1 LHGWTAAKPYA
12 RIASPFINEKPG
24 SQQKINTPD
33 KANATYTS
41 GLMFPLRDDDPDYPA
56 MLMGNYILGSGTL
69 SSRLGVRVRQKEGL
83 TYGISSGLS
92 VSSFDKRGTLVIT
105 AICNPQNIGRVE
117 KATLEEVD
125 RLLRD
130 GVTQEELDQARQG
143 WLQSQK
149 VARSSDSAL
158 AGMLNGLRFVDRTMM
173 WDADLEKKIAAL
185 TPEQVVTALRKY
197 VDPKKLVIVTA
208 GDFETK
214 AAASAQ

>member
-1 LHGWTAAKPYA
+1 
-12 RIASPFINEKPG
+12 
-24 SQQKINTPD
+24 
-33 KANATYTS
+33 
-41 GLMFPLRDDDPDYPA
+41 MFSLRDDDPDYPA
-56 MLMGNYILGSGTL
+56 MVMGNYILGSGTL

-92 VSSFDKRGTLVIT
+92 VSSLDKRGLLVIT
-105 AICNPQNIGRVE
+105 AICNPTNINRV
-117 KATLEEVD
+117 ATATREEVD

-130 GVTQEELDQARQG
+130 GVTKEELDQARQG

-158 AGMLNGLRFVDRTMM
+158 AVLLNGLRFVDRTMM
-173 WDADLEKKIAAL
+173 WDADLEKKIEAL
-185 TPEQVVTALRKY
+185 TPDQVVATLRKY

-214 AAASAQ
+214 ATASAQ